1 MMAWLNREALA
12 ATLDTGFMH
21 YWSRSRGKLWF
32 KGESSGHRQQV
43 VNWYRDCDGDTLLF
57 TVRQTGGA
65 CHTGYESCFFQR
77 LNRDG
82 SPAAIEENP
91 LFDPEAVY
99 RERPSPMNDLPLRPT
114 REEFLALARGRQP
127 DPGVRR
133 VDGRHRDAGRRL
145 PETARRGHRRRRLRV
160 PARIRREQR
169 ADRAL
174 LIPGQPARRDLREP
188 RPDRHHH
195 GAGRHPPGVP
205 SGG

>member
-1 MMAWLNREALA
+1 MTNKPALSPNLDGLRFTADGLIPAIVQQADDDSGPVPAGRVLMMAWLNREALA

-21 YWSRSRGKLWF
+21 YWSRSRGKPWF

-82 SPAAIEENP
+82 SSAEITEIP

-99 RERPSPMNDLPLRPT
+99 REQAKPHERSS
-114 REEFLALARGRQP
+114 AAS
-127 DPGVRR
+127 
-133 VDGRHRDAGRRL
+133 DA
-145 PETARRGHRRRRLRV
+145 
-160 PARIRREQR
+160 
-169 ADRAL
+169 
-174 LIPGQPARRDLREP
+174 
-188 RPDRHHH
+188 
-195 GAGRHPPGVP
+195 
-205 SGG
+205 